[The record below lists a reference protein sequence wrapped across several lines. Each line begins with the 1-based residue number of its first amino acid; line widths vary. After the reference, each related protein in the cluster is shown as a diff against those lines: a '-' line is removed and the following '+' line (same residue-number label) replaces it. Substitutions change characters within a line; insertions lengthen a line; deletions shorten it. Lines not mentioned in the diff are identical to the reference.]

1 MLFLPG
7 LLREKVSLMASLLPY
22 GEGQFENEATE
33 EESRSK
39 SQRETVQKLSFEHL
53 DSAVSETH

>member
-1 MLFLPG
+1 
-7 LLREKVSLMASLLPY
+7 MASLLPF

-53 DSAVSETH
+53 DSPVSETH

>member
-7 LLREKVSLMASLLPY
+7 LLREKVRLTASLLPF
-22 GEGQFENEATE
+22 GEGLFENEATE

-53 DSAVSETH
+53 ESAMSETL